1 MKFTKDE
8 ARKELMG
15 KIPEKGQTLNLSERS
30 INEQLDTLMPLIAND
45 ETELNDFISKVL
57 PIFKTADGNVKND
70 VSVGINKYKTENPVK
85 QPQKQEP
92 QKQEATNKADDANAE
107 LIKRLTE
114 LENKL
119 AQQEK
124 DKKTS
129 DIRAEIISKLKEKGV
144 EDTEWSKSLV
154 SEIHIADDFDVD
166 EKVESYLKLY
176 NKSKS
181 AVNANASPEGA
192 NAGGK
197 QSDKLT
203 DAIAEAAKFAK
214 SQRLVD

>member
-92 QKQEATNKADDANAE
+92 QKQEPTNKEDAANAE
-107 LIKRLTE
+107 LIRRLTE

-192 NAGGK
+192 NASGK

>member
-70 VSVGINKYKTENPVK
+70 VSVGINKYKTENPVQ
-85 QPQKQEP
+85 QPKKQEP
-92 QKQEATNKADDANAE
+92 QKQEPTNKADDANAE

-124 DKKTS
+124 EKKTS

-144 EDTEWSKSLV
+144 EDTEWSNSLV
-154 SEIHIADDFDVD
+154 SEIHIADDFNVD

-192 NAGGK
+192 TAGGK

>member
-70 VSVGINKYKTENPVK
+70 VSVGINKYKTENPIQQTK
-85 QPQKQEP
+85 KQEP
-92 QKQEATNKADDANAE
+92 QKQEPTNKADDANAE

-124 DKKTS
+124 EKKAS

-144 EDTEWSKSLV
+144 EDTDWSNSLV
-154 SEIHIADDFDVD
+154 SEIHIAEDFNVD

-192 NAGGK
+192 SAGGK

-203 DAIAEAAKFAK
+203 EAIAEAAKFAK

>member
-45 ETELNDFISKVL
+45 EAELNDFISKVL

-70 VSVGINKYKTENPVK
+70 VSVGINKYKTENPIQQTK
-85 QPQKQEP
+85 KQEP
-92 QKQEATNKADDANAE
+92 QKQEPTNKADDANAE

-124 DKKTS
+124 EKRTS

-144 EDTEWSKSLV
+144 EDTEWSNSLV
-154 SEIHIADDFDVD
+154 SEIHIAENFNVD

-192 NAGGK
+192 SAGGK

-203 DAIAEAAKFAK
+203 EAIAEAAKFAK